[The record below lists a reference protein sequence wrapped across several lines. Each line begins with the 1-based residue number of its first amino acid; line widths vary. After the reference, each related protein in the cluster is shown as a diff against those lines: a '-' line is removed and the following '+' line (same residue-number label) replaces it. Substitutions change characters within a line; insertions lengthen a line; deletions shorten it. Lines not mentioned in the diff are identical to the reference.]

1 MKIFYFLLCFL
12 MISPIAAFA
21 QNSDSSPIEIT
32 ADGALEWRRSENMYV
47 ARGNARV
54 VQNGPSLQADYIEA
68 HYEEGGGSTSITRI
82 LATGN
87 NLKVEGDGI
96 VVTAKDSLEYFQVE
110 NKFVAKGNA
119 VATQEKNTIRADT
132 LTAWFKD
139 SGSTSNSGDNGLE
152 KALAIGNVVITTPA
166 EKATGNQAT
175 YNGSTSVAELTGN
188 VKIMQDNNILEG
200 ARATVNTKTGISQ
213 LFAGSE
219 SGRVKG
225 IFFPK
230 K

>member
-1 MKIFYFLLCFL
+1 MKIVFLLLCFL
-12 MISPIAAFA
+12 TIFPSSIFA
-21 QNSDSSPIEIT
+21 QEGNSDPIEIT

-47 ARGNARV
+47 ARDNAKV
-54 VQNGPSLQADYIEA
+54 VQNGSSLEADYIEA

-82 LATGN
+82 LATGS

-96 VVTAKDSLEYFQVE
+96 AVTAKESLEYFQAE

-119 VATQEKNTIRADT
+119 VATQENNTIRADT
-132 LTAWFKD
+132 LTSWFKD
-139 SGSTSNSGDNGLE
+139 SDSTSGSEGNSLE
-152 KALAIGNVVITTPA
+152 KALAVGNVVITTPT

-175 YNGSTSVAELTGN
+175 YDGATSIAELTGN
-188 VKIMQDNNILEG
+188 VKIMQDSNILEG

-225 IFFPK
+225 IFYPK